1 MPLSFVLPRDVT
13 VAFVSAFAEAWV
25 APGGLVGT
33 FGGCSEHTLGLTLS
47 SLCSPTLHS
56 QPGCDQMPA
65 KQASVSCGPHSGFL
79 FRVPG
84 RAGPLVSSLLT
95 SPLDAGPGLSPWRP
109 CHPEGMHLL
118 SFSQGL
124 AATES
129 PCPQDWGA
137 QHHKP
142 RVAGGVSR
150 CG

>member
-84 RAGPLVSSLLT
+84 RAGPLVSSLQPVALEALPPRGDAFAQLFSGT
-95 SPLDAGPGLSPWRP
+95 GGHRVPLSAGLGSSTPQATCGWRGLQMWLVLRK
-109 CHPEGMHLL
+109 EMN
-118 SFSQGL
+118 F
-124 AATES
+124 
-129 PCPQDWGA
+129 
-137 QHHKP
+137 
-142 RVAGGVSR
+142 
-150 CG
+150 